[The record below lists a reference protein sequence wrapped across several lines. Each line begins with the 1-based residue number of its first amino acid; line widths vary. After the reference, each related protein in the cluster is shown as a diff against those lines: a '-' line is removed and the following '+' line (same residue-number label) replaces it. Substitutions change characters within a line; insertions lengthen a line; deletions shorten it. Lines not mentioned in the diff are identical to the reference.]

1 MIQLSQPI
9 ENRLI
14 QAAKGAGQNIETFLS
29 FLLDEY
35 LEDKI
40 DIGKAEAAMLEEG
53 EVKPEELK
61 AKYGL

>member
-1 MIQLSQPI
+1 MIQLSRPI

-29 FLLDEY
+29 SLLDEY

-40 DIGKAEAAMLEEG
+40 DIEKAEAAMLEEG
-53 EVKPEELK
+53 EVSHKELK